1 MSEIL
6 ESFWES
12 GILITPQG
20 TVVVQIHLTL
30 KLNVGCFLDNT
41 QFNSSSHSLKDA
53 YNTTMFEHLFLEK
66 MFFFVEQPQ

>member
-1 MSEIL
+1 MSEIR

-20 TVVVQIHLTL
+20 TAVIQIHLTI
-30 KLNVGCFLDNT
+30 NVGCFLDNT

-66 MFFFVEQPQ
+66 MFFFVGQPQ